1 MSQPENGYS
10 ISVIDVANIMGYSG
24 QEITI
29 GDGIKIKADEFCADA
44 DLIKKAL
51 SQYLFVTDISYD
63 LRKDSDIQ
71 LTVNS
76 IKYQDKLIQRLVKL
90 IK

>member
-10 ISVIDVANIMGYSG
+10 ISIIDISNILGYYG

-29 GDGIKIKADEFCADA
+29 GDGIKIKTEADA
-44 DLIKKAL
+44 LRNAL

-63 LRKDSDIQ
+63 LRKDNGIQ